1 MKQNCNLT
9 FKIEYNNYDDYT
21 RIAAEIN
28 DRFVIY
34 VASYPGEP
42 DEWRNEDEINAYK
55 DRTLTLNSI
64 LSNLKQAVDQ
74 IDYYK
79 NEANDETRDDA
90 CIIALHNINHIMEYL
105 KLLFQYDDDVA
116 RILYDEYLTK
126 QNTIKRFDLILD
138 NWKALA
144 IDQMQK
150 TNPIAFANLSMNLKN
165 SMKTKSKNCSTK
177 CTMLT
182 LQNLITIN

>member
-1 MKQNCNLT
+1 MKQNNALT
-9 FKIEYNNYDDYT
+9 FKIEYNKYDDST

-34 VASYPGEP
+34 VASYSGEP

-55 DRTLTLNSI
+55 DRTLILNSI

-90 CIIALHNINHIMEYL
+90 CIIALHNINHIMEHL
-105 KLLFQYDDDVA
+105 KQKFQYDDAVA

-126 QNTIKRFDLILD
+126 QNTVKRFDLILD

-150 TNPIAFANLSMNLKN
+150 TNPIAFA
-165 SMKTKSKNCSTK
+165 KSVYEFEELDENEIKELLYEMYNIYIAK
-177 CTMLT
+177 L
-182 LQNLITIN
+182 NND

>member
-1 MKQNCNLT
+1 MKQNYNLT
-9 FKIEYNNYDDYT
+9 FKIKYDKYVDCT

-28 DRFVIY
+28 DCFVIY
-34 VASYPGEP
+34 VASYPDKP
-42 DEWRNEDEINAYK
+42 DEWRNEDEISAYK

-79 NEANDETRDDA
+79 NGADDETRDDA
-90 CIIALHNINHIMEYL
+90 CIIASHNINHIMEYL
-105 KLLFQYDDDVA
+105 KQEFQYDDDVA

-150 TNPIAFANLSMNLKN
+150 TNPIAFA
-165 SMKTKSKNCSTK
+165 KSVYEFEELNENEIKELLYEMYNIYIAK
-177 CTMLT
+177 L
-182 LQNLITIN
+182 NND

>member
-1 MKQNCNLT
+1 MKQNYNLT
-9 FKIEYNNYDDYT
+9 FKIEYNKYDDYT

-34 VASYPGEP
+34 VASYSGEP

-150 TNPIAFANLSMNLKN
+150 TNPIAFA
-165 SMKTKSKNCSTK
+165 KSVYEFEELNENEIKELLYEMYNVYIAK
-177 CTMLT
+177 L
-182 LQNLITIN
+182 NND

>member
-1 MKQNCNLT
+1 MKQNNTLT
-9 FKIEYNNYDDYT
+9 FKIEYNKYDDYT

-28 DRFVIY
+28 DLFVIY

-90 CIIALHNINHIMEYL
+90 CIIALHNINHIVEYL
-105 KLLFQYDDDVA
+105 KQKFQYDDDVA

-150 TNPIAFANLSMNLKN
+150 TNPIAFA
-165 SMKTKSKNCSTK
+165 KSVYEFEELDESEIKELLYEMYNVYIAK
-177 CTMLT
+177 L
-182 LQNLITIN
+182 NND

>member
-1 MKQNCNLT
+1 MKQNYNLT
-9 FKIEYNNYDDYT
+9 FKIE
-21 RIAAEIN
+21 
-28 DRFVIY
+28 
-34 VASYPGEP
+34 
-42 DEWRNEDEINAYK
+42 
-55 DRTLTLNSI
+55 TLNSI

-79 NEANDETRDDA
+79 NEANDETCDDA

-105 KLLFQYDDDVA
+105 EQTFQYDDDVA

-126 QNTIKRFDLILD
+126 QNTIKRFDLILN

-150 TNPIAFANLSMNLKN
+150 TNPIAFA
-165 SMKTKSKNCSTK
+165 KSVYKFEELNENEIK
-177 CTMLT
+177 ELLYEMYNVYIAKL
-182 LQNLITIN
+182 NND

>member
-1 MKQNCNLT
+1 MKQNNNLT
-9 FKIEYNNYDDYT
+9 FKIEYNKYDDST

-34 VASYPGEP
+34 VASYPGKP

-55 DRTLTLNSI
+55 DRTLVLNSI

-90 CIIALHNINHIMEYL
+90 CIIALHLIDHTTEYL
-105 KLLFQYDDDVA
+105 KQKFQYDDDVA

-126 QNTIKRFDLILD
+126 QSTIKRFDLILD

-150 TNPIAFANLSMNLKN
+150 TNPIAFA
-165 SMKTKSKNCSTK
+165 KSVYEFEELNENEIKELLYEMYNVYIAK
-177 CTMLT
+177 L
-182 LQNLITIN
+182 NNN

>member
-1 MKQNCNLT
+1 MKQNYNLT
-9 FKIEYNNYDDYT
+9 FKIEYDKYDDST

-28 DRFVIY
+28 DLFVIY

-55 DRTLTLNSI
+55 DRTLVLNSI

-90 CIIALHNINHIMEYL
+90 CIIALHNINHIMEHL
-105 KLLFQYDDDVA
+105 KQKFQYDDAVA

-150 TNPIAFANLSMNLKN
+150 TNPIAFA
-165 SMKTKSKNCSTK
+165 KSVYEFEELDESEIKELLYEMYNIYIAK
-177 CTMLT
+177 L
-182 LQNLITIN
+182 NND

>member
-1 MKQNCNLT
+1 MKQNYNLT
-9 FKIEYNNYDDYT
+9 FKIEYNKYVDYT

-28 DRFVIY
+28 DLFVIY
-34 VASYPGEP
+34 VASYPGKP

-55 DRTLTLNSI
+55 DRTLALNSI

-79 NEANDETRDDA
+79 NEANDETRDDT
-90 CIIALHNINHIMEYL
+90 CIIVLHNINHIMEYL
-105 KLLFQYDDDVA
+105 KQKFQYDDAVA

-138 NWKALA
+138 NWKALT

-150 TNPIAFANLSMNLKN
+150 TNPIAFA
-165 SMKTKSKNCSTK
+165 KSVYEFEELDENEIKELLYEMYNIYIAK
-177 CTMLT
+177 L
-182 LQNLITIN
+182 NNN

>member
-1 MKQNCNLT
+1 MKQNYNLT
-9 FKIEYNNYDDYT
+9 FKIEYDKYVDYT

-34 VASYPGEP
+34 VASYPGKP

-55 DRTLTLNSI
+55 DRTLILNSV
-64 LSNLKQAVDQ
+64 LSNLKQ
-74 IDYYK
+74 
-79 NEANDETRDDA
+79 
-90 CIIALHNINHIMEYL
+90 ALHNINHIMEYL
-105 KLLFQYDDDVA
+105 KQKFQYDDDVA
-116 RILYDEYLTK
+116 RILYDGYLTK

-150 TNPIAFANLSMNLKN
+150 TNPIAFA
-165 SMKTKSKNCSTK
+165 KSVYEFEELNENEIKELLYEMYNVYIAK
-177 CTMLT
+177 L
-182 LQNLITIN
+182 NND

>member
-1 MKQNCNLT
+1 MKQNYNLA
-9 FKIEYNNYDDYT
+9 FKIEYDKYVDYT

-34 VASYPGEP
+34 IASYSGKP

-55 DRTLTLNSI
+55 DRTLTLDSI
-64 LSNLKQAVDQ
+64 LSKLRQVVDQ

-90 CIIALHNINHIMEYL
+90 CIIALHNIMEYL
-105 KLLFQYDDDVA
+105 KQKFQYDDDVA

-150 TNPIAFANLSMNLKN
+150 TNPIAFA
-165 SMKTKSKNCSTK
+165 KSVYEFEELNENEIKELLYEMYNVYIAK
-177 CTMLT
+177 L
-182 LQNLITIN
+182 NND

>member
-1 MKQNCNLT
+1 MKQNNTLT

-34 VASYPGEP
+34 VASYPGKP
-42 DEWRNEDEINAYK
+42 DEWRNEDEISAYK

-90 CIIALHNINHIMEYL
+90 CIIALHNINHIVEHL
-105 KLLFQYDDDVA
+105 KQKFQYDDDVA

-150 TNPIAFANLSMNLKN
+150 TNPITFA
-165 SMKTKSKNCSTK
+165 KSVYEFEELDENEIKELLYEMYNVYIAK
-177 CTMLT
+177 L
-182 LQNLITIN
+182 NND

>member
-1 MKQNCNLT
+1 MKQNYNLT
-9 FKIEYNNYDDYT
+9 FRIEYDKYDDST

-28 DRFVIY
+28 DCFVIY

-42 DEWRNEDEINAYK
+42 DEWRNENEINAYK

-90 CIIALHNINHIMEYL
+90 CIIALRNINHIMEHL
-105 KLLFQYDDDVA
+105 KQKFQYDDAVA
-116 RILYDEYLTK
+116 RILCDEYLTK
-126 QNTIKRFDLILD
+126 QNTVKRFDLILD

-150 TNPIAFANLSMNLKN
+150 TNPIAFA
-165 SMKTKSKNCSTK
+165 KSVYEFEELNENEIKELLYEMYNVYIAK
-177 CTMLT
+177 L
-182 LQNLITIN
+182 NNN

>member
-1 MKQNCNLT
+1 MKQNNTLT
-9 FKIEYNNYDDYT
+9 FKIEYNKCDDST

-28 DRFVIY
+28 DLFVIY
-34 VASYPGEP
+34 VASYSGEP

-55 DRTLTLNSI
+55 DRTLALNSI

-90 CIIALHNINHIMEYL
+90 CIIALHNINHIMEHL
-105 KLLFQYDDDVA
+105 KQKFQYDDAVA

-138 NWKALA
+138 NWKALT

-150 TNPIAFANLSMNLKN
+150 TNPIAFA
-165 SMKTKSKNCSTK
+165 KSVYEFEELDENEIKELLYEMYNIYIAK
-177 CTMLT
+177 L
-182 LQNLITIN
+182 NNN

>member
-1 MKQNCNLT
+1 MKFETKFDNNQTTVICKLNNRS
-9 FKIEYNNYDDYT
+9 IEIAKYD
-21 RIAAEIN
+21 
-28 DRFVIY
+28 
-34 VASYPGEP
+34 GEP

-55 DRTLTLNSI
+55 DRTLVLNSI

-90 CIIALHNINHIMEYL
+90 CIIALHNINHIMEHL
-105 KLLFQYDDDVA
+105 KQKFQYDDAVA

-126 QNTIKRFDLILD
+126 QNTVKRFDLILD

-150 TNPIAFANLSMNLKN
+150 TNPIAFA
-165 SMKTKSKNCSTK
+165 KSVYEFEELDENEIKELLYEMYNIYIAK
-177 CTMLT
+177 L
-182 LQNLITIN
+182 NND

>member
-1 MKQNCNLT
+1 MKQNYNLT
-9 FKIEYNNYDDYT
+9 FKIEYDKYVDYT

-34 VASYPGEP
+34 IASYPGKP

-55 DRTLTLNSI
+55 DRTLTLDSI
-64 LSNLKQAVDQ
+64 LSKLRQAVDQ

-105 KLLFQYDDDVA
+105 KQKFQYNENVA
-116 RILYDEYLTK
+116 RILYDEYLK
-126 QNTIKRFDLILD
+126 QNKVKRFDLILD
-138 NWKALA
+138 NWKALTVE
-144 IDQMQK
+144 QMQR
-150 TNPIAFANLSMNLKN
+150 TNPIAFA
-165 SMKTKSKNCSTK
+165 KSVYEFEELNENEIKELLYEMYNVYIAK
-177 CTMLT
+177 L
-182 LQNLITIN
+182 NND

>member
-1 MKQNCNLT
+1 MKFETKFDNNQTTVICKLNNRS
-9 FKIEYNNYDDYT
+9 IEIAKYD
-21 RIAAEIN
+21 
-28 DRFVIY
+28 
-34 VASYPGEP
+34 GEP

-90 CIIALHNINHIMEYL
+90 CIIALHNINHIVEYL
-105 KLLFQYDDDVA
+105 KQKFQYDDDVA

-126 QNTIKRFDLILD
+126 QSTIKRFDLILD
-138 NWKALA
+138 NWKELA

-150 TNPIAFANLSMNLKN
+150 TNPIAFA
-165 SMKTKSKNCSTK
+165 KSVYEFEELDENEIKELLYEMYNAYIAK
-177 CTMLT
+177 L
-182 LQNLITIN
+182 NNN

>member
-1 MKQNCNLT
+1 MKQNNTLT
-9 FKIEYNNYDDYT
+9 FKTEYNKYDDST

-34 VASYPGEP
+34 VASYSGEP

-55 DRTLTLNSI
+55 DRTLALNSI

-90 CIIALHNINHIMEYL
+90 CIIALHNINHIVEYL
-105 KLLFQYDDDVA
+105 KQKFQYDDDVA

-126 QNTIKRFDLILD
+126 QSTIKRFDLILD

-150 TNPIAFANLSMNLKN
+150 TNPIAFA
-165 SMKTKSKNCSTK
+165 KSVYEFEELNENEIKDLLYEMYNVYIAK
-177 CTMLT
+177 L
-182 LQNLITIN
+182 NND

>member
-1 MKQNCNLT
+1 MKQNYNLT
-9 FKIEYNNYDDYT
+9 FKIEYDKYIDYT
-21 RIAAEIN
+21 CIAAKIN
-28 DRFVIY
+28 DCFVIY
-34 VASYPGEP
+34 AVSYPGKP
-42 DEWRNEDEINAYK
+42 DEWRSEDEINAYK
-55 DRTLTLNSI
+55 DRTLALNSI

-74 IDYYK
+74 IDYYN
-79 NEANDETRDDA
+79 NEANDETRDDV

-105 KLLFQYDDDVA
+105 KQKFQYDDDVA

-150 TNPIAFANLSMNLKN
+150 TNPIAFA
-165 SMKTKSKNCSTK
+165 KSVYKFEELNENEIK
-177 CTMLT
+177 ELLYEMYNVYIAKL
-182 LQNLITIN
+182 NND

>member
-1 MKQNCNLT
+1 MKQNNTLT
-9 FKIEYNNYDDYT
+9 FKIEYNNYDDST

-28 DRFVIY
+28 DLFVIY
-34 VASYPGEP
+34 VTSYPGKP

-55 DRTLTLNSI
+55 DRILTLNSI
-64 LSNLKQAVDQ
+64 LSNLKQVVDQ

-79 NEANDETRDDA
+79 NEANDEMRDDA
-90 CIIALHNINHIMEYL
+90 CIIALHNINHIVEYL
-105 KLLFQYDDDVA
+105 KQKFQYNDDVA
-116 RILYDEYLTK
+116 RILYNEYLTK

-150 TNPIAFANLSMNLKN
+150 TNPIAFA
-165 SMKTKSKNCSTK
+165 KSVYEFEEFNENEIKELLYEMYNVYIAK
-177 CTMLT
+177 L
-182 LQNLITIN
+182 NNN

>member
-1 MKQNCNLT
+1 MKQNYNLT
-9 FKIEYNNYDDYT
+9 FKIEYDKYDDST

-28 DRFVIY
+28 DLFVIY

-55 DRTLTLNSI
+55 DRTLVLNSI

-90 CIIALHNINHIMEYL
+90 CIIALHNINHIMEHL
-105 KLLFQYDDDVA
+105 KQKFQYDDAVA
-116 RILYDEYLTK
+116 RILYNEYLTK
-126 QNTIKRFDLILD
+126 QNTVKRFDLILD
-138 NWKALA
+138 NWKALT

-150 TNPIAFANLSMNLKN
+150 TNPIAFA
-165 SMKTKSKNCSTK
+165 KSVYEFEELDENEIKELLYEMYNVYIAK
-177 CTMLT
+177 L
-182 LQNLITIN
+182 NNN

>member
-150 TNPIAFANLSMNLKN
+150 TNPIAFA
-165 SMKTKSKNCSTK
+165 KSIYEFEELNENEIKELLYEMYNAYIAK
-177 CTMLT
+177 L
-182 LQNLITIN
+182 NNN

>member
-1 MKQNCNLT
+1 MKQNYNLT
-9 FKIEYNNYDDYT
+9 FKIEYDKYVDYT

-34 VASYPGEP
+34 VASYPGKP

-55 DRTLTLNSI
+55 DRTLILNSV

-79 NEANDETRDDA
+79 NEANDEMRDDA

-105 KLLFQYDDDVA
+105 KQKFQYDDDVA

-138 NWKALA
+138 NWKALV

-150 TNPIAFANLSMNLKN
+150 TNPIAFA
-165 SMKTKSKNCSTK
+165 KSVYEFEELNENEIKELLYEMYNVYIAK
-177 CTMLT
+177 L
-182 LQNLITIN
+182 NND